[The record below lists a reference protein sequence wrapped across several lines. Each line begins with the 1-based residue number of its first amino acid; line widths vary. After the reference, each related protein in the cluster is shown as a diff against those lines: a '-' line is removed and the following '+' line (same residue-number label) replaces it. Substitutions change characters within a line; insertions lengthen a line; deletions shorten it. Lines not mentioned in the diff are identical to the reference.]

1 MWEHLQ
7 NYLVEVGASA
17 VNFEHHEVLRS
28 QGKTSQQQNTMRF
41 QSLTH
46 GVQRLGRY
54 ENSLRLALG
63 FASLTSATWLV
74 TADDENIKDETKYEK
89 LAYAETVM
97 KSPRLL
103 ATSGS
108 TIDRKAQ
115 ASSSSN
121 VDNSQQSVTVEPIK
135 TVDYDF
141 IVLGNGNAG
150 LSAVRTL
157 REKCSSAKIALVDP
171 LRAITSTTK
180 KLDYWPHTVTG
191 FDPVTRTVQL
201 NDPTHQLRYQH
212 GILIATGSRG
222 APPPPSLLDEETMDR
237 VIELRSTSSPDNTAR
252 PALSPKTVRQMTL
265 LAASRGATVGVLGS
279 GWEAVE
285 LAVAAASVGSKEPML
300 AFGSAA
306 PLSHIL
312 PRYLSTAVTRR
323 LRQQGVDIQPR
334 SLVRYVSLDRQQ
346 GRKGLEVHTAKSYDM
361 IDTKRTSVDLLVG
374 KHLSFRAIFRI
385 L

>member
-1 MWEHLQ
+1 
-7 NYLVEVGASA
+7 
-17 VNFEHHEVLRS
+17 
-28 QGKTSQQQNTMRF
+28 MRF

-74 TADDENIKDETKYEK
+74 TAADENIKDETKYEK
-89 LAYAETVM
+89 LSYAETVM

-121 VDNSQQSVTVEPIK
+121 VDNSQQSVTVEPI
-135 TVDYDF
+135 TVYDF

-157 REKCSSAKIALVDP
+157 REKCSTAKIALVDP
-171 LRAITSTTK
+171 LRAITSMTK

-237 VIELRSTSSPDNTAR
+237 VLELRSTSSPDNTAR

-265 LAASRGATVGVLGS
+265 LAASRGATYAMRMMVVL
-279 GWEAVE
+279 W
-285 LAVAAASVGSKEPML
+285 
-300 AFGSAA
+300 
-306 PLSHIL
+306 
-312 PRYLSTAVTRR
+312 
-323 LRQQGVDIQPR
+323 
-334 SLVRYVSLDRQQ
+334 
-346 GRKGLEVHTAKSYDM
+346 
-361 IDTKRTSVDLLVG
+361 
-374 KHLSFRAIFRI
+374 
-385 L
+385 